1 MKKYFFPFYFIMFP
15 FFAFSQAHVMRNF
28 QPSPFLDTTAI
39 HSTDKTYFAV
49 TNFVGHTSRGF
60 QSTENSQ
67 GWNAQVCG
75 MFDIVRW
82 KGKNKNNKNDVG
94 LHSITFFSSIEVNAN
109 IYNNIAFNPRGI
121 ILQESFAYF
130 NKRKNFTWNIGFT
143 HKSRHEID
151 SDSPPND
158 TTSRIGYQPTSRVAI
173 LNGPHIEILS
183 DKINL
188 SPTITTN
195 IWGRAEYYTISEDSR
210 FPLISEEQSWDYMTG
225 MVLLGGR
232 IDIKLSKKEKNVWG
246 FYNRSWVNTA
256 IFSNKVKEEG
266 GKNFKFNYRIES
278 GFDFRGLK
286 GKADF
291 FVAREH
297 FFDDLSSPRPISSS
311 VWLIGIRGRGFLF
324 L

>member
-1 MKKYFFPFYFIMFP
+1 MFP